1 MQHLPTFASSI
12 HSLFN
17 PIEIMKLKQ
26 IFMLLGA
33 VLLGLT
39 ACSKDTPNTPDL
51 SKTLADTEWECV
63 IQGTEQEN
71 GEKEVETLLLHFID
85 NTKFTV
91 LGTHKT
97 LKNGIV
103 VNTEE
108 PSTSEGTYTYINKVA
123 TLTIQ
128 TVRNGKTET
137 EVLTLT
143 MDASNMKFTGTVT
156 DEDESHTLTFV
167 RKK

>member
-1 MQHLPTFASSI
+1 
-12 HSLFN
+12 
-17 PIEIMKLKQ
+17 MKLKH
-26 IFMLLGA
+26 IFILLGA

-39 ACSKDTPNTPDL
+39 ACSKDTPNTTDL
-51 SKTLADTEWECV
+51 SKTLAGTEWECV
-63 IQGTEQEN
+63 IQWTEQEN

-108 PSTSEGTYTYINKVA
+108 PSASEGTYTYINKVA

>member
-1 MQHLPTFASSI
+1 
-12 HSLFN
+12 
-17 PIEIMKLKQ
+17 MKLKH

-51 SKTLADTEWECV
+51 SKTLTGTEWECI
-63 IQGTEQEN
+63 IQGTEQED

-108 PSTSEGTYTYINKVA
+108 PSASEGTYTYINKVA
-123 TLTIQ
+123 TLTTQ
-128 TVRNGKTET
+128 TIRNGKTET

>member
-1 MQHLPTFASSI
+1 
-12 HSLFN
+12 
-17 PIEIMKLKQ
+17 MKLKH

-51 SKTLADTEWECV
+51 SKTLAGTAWECV
-63 IQGTEQEN
+63 IQGTEQED

-108 PSTSEGTYTYINKVA
+108 PSASEGTYTYINKVA
-123 TLTIQ
+123 TLTTQ
-128 TVRNGKTET
+128 TIRNGKTET

>member
-1 MQHLPTFASSI
+1 
-12 HSLFN
+12 
-17 PIEIMKLKQ
+17 MKLKH
-26 IFMLLGA
+26 IFLFLGA

-51 SKTLADTEWECV
+51 SKTLTGTEWECV

>member
-1 MQHLPTFASSI
+1 
-12 HSLFN
+12 
-17 PIEIMKLKQ
+17 MKLKH

-51 SKTLADTEWECV
+51 SKTLTGTEWECV

-108 PSTSEGTYTYINKVA
+108 PSTSEGTYTYKNKVA
-123 TLTIQ
+123 TLTTQ
-128 TVRNGKTET
+128 TIRHGKTET
-137 EVLTLT
+137 EVYTLT

-156 DEDESHTLTFV
+156 DEDGSHTLTFV

>member
-1 MQHLPTFASSI
+1 
-12 HSLFN
+12 
-17 PIEIMKLKQ
+17 MKLKH
-26 IFMLLGA
+26 IFMLLG
-33 VLLGLT
+33 VILLGLT

-51 SKTLADTEWECV
+51 SKTLTGTEWECV

-108 PSTSEGTYTYINKVA
+108 PSASEGTYTYINKVA

>member
-1 MQHLPTFASSI
+1 
-12 HSLFN
+12 
-17 PIEIMKLKQ
+17 MKLKH

-51 SKTLADTEWECV
+51 SKTLTGTEWECV

>member
-1 MQHLPTFASSI
+1 
-12 HSLFN
+12 
-17 PIEIMKLKQ
+17 MKLKH

-51 SKTLADTEWECV
+51 SKTLTGTEWECI

-108 PSTSEGTYTYINKVA
+108 PSASEGTYTYINKVA